1 MKNLLFALVLVGC
14 SEDEALTRGSS
25 PESRDGGDTGTQ
37 TVEDAAEPQ
46 EVEQATELG
55 LQMWEAD
62 CSAGQRIDANLP
74 IPPGTQVATYLR
86 ISDGYGLTLWTD
98 AREGVLVWAPDGA
111 DAVCSYRGRDFEDFP
126 FVEGVRVVWVAQKP

>member
-1 MKNLLFALVLVGC
+1 MKGLLFLLVLVGC
-14 SEDEALTRGSS
+14 SEDEALIQGSS
-25 PESRDGGDTGTQ
+25 PESRDGSDTGAQ
-37 TVEDAAEPQ
+37 AVEEVVEGQ
-46 EVEQATELG
+46 QVEQATELG

-62 CSAGQRIDANLP
+62 CSAGQRIEANLP

-86 ISDGYGLTLWTD
+86 ISDGYGLTLWAD

-111 DAVCSYRGRDFEDFP
+111 DAVCNYRGRDAEDFP